1 MYSIL
6 IVDDEPDV
14 RVLMEQKFRRQLRD
28 EKFTLQFAG
37 DGVEAL
43 EVLSSDD
50 NIAMVLTDINMP
62 RMDGL
67 TLLDEIQKLTD
78 SHLKTV
84 VVSAYGDIANI
95 RTAMNRGAFDFVT
108 KPIDFGDLEMTIQ
121 KTLDEIHRL
130 REALQA
136 QTQLSSLQYDLSTAA
151 RIQQKIIPKIF
162 PPFPDKKQI
171 DIYASMDA
179 ARDVG
184 GDFYDYFFIDNE
196 RLAFLI
202 GDVSGKGV
210 PAAIY
215 MAICR
220 TMMRAVASQVADPGE
235 CLRRV
240 NKMLIPDSDLTT
252 FVTVFYGVLNIRT
265 GSVKYCNGGH
275 DLPIV
280 LRADG
285 STDTLEDTQG
295 LLLGKFEPIDFETE
309 RVNLNKGDIMVLTTD
324 GVAEAMNREQD
335 FYTTEKL
342 EETLKEIGGGKTP
355 KEVTEGIIASVKGFV
370 NGYEQSDDITM
381 LLVQYKG

>member
-43 EVLSSDD
+43 EVLSGND

-67 TLLDEIQKLTD
+67 TLLDEIQKLKD

-136 QTQLSSLQYDLSTAA
+136 KSQLSSLQYDLSTAA
-151 RIQQKIIPKIF
+151 RIQQKIIPKTF

-171 DIYASMDA
+171 EIYASMDA

-220 TMMRAVASQVADPGE
+220 TMLRAVASQVADPGE

-240 NKMLIPDSDLTT
+240 NKMLIPDSDITT

-265 GSVKYCNGGH
+265 GSIKYCNGGH
-275 DLPIV
+275 DLPLI

-285 STDTLEDTQG
+285 SVETLEDTQG

-309 RVNLNKGDIMVLTTD
+309 RVNLNKGDILVLTTD
-324 GVAEAMNREQD
+324 GVAEAMNAEED

-342 EETLKEIGGGKTP
+342 EETLKEIGGGKNP
-355 KEVTEGIIASVKGFV
+355 KEVTEDIIASVKGFV
-370 NGYEQSDDITM
+370 NGHEQSDDITM
-381 LLVQYKG
+381 LLLQYNG

>member
-28 EKFTLQFAG
+28 AKFTLQFAG

-43 EVLSSDD
+43 EVLSGND

-67 TLLDEIQKLTD
+67 TLLDEIQKLKD

-136 QTQLSSLQYDLSTAA
+136 KSQLSSLQYDLSTAA
-151 RIQQKIIPKIF
+151 RIQQKIIPKTF

-171 DIYASMDA
+171 EIYASMDA
-179 ARDVG
+179 AKDVG

-220 TMMRAVASQVADPGE
+220 TMLRAVASQVADPGE

-240 NKMLIPDSDLTT
+240 NKMLIPDSDITT

-275 DLPIV
+275 DLPLI

-285 STDTLEDTQG
+285 SVETLEDTQG

-309 RVNLNKGDIMVLTTD
+309 RVNLNKGDILVLTTD
-324 GVAEAMNREQD
+324 GVAEAMNAKED

-342 EETLKEIGGGKTP
+342 EETLKEIGGGKNP
-355 KEVTEGIIASVKGFV
+355 KEVTEDIIASVKGFV
-370 NGYEQSDDITM
+370 NGHEQSDDITM
-381 LLVQYKG
+381 LLVQYNG

>member
-43 EVLSSDD
+43 EVLSGDD

-67 TLLDEIQKLTD
+67 TLLDEIQKLKD

-130 REALQA
+130 REALKA
-136 QTQLSSLQYDLSTAA
+136 KSQLSSLQYDLSTAA
-151 RIQQKIIPKIF
+151 RIQQKIIPKTF

-179 ARDVG
+179 AKDVG

-220 TMMRAVASQVADPGE
+220 TMLRAVASQVADPGE

-240 NKMLIPDSDLTT
+240 NKMLIPDSDITT

-275 DLPIV
+275 DLPLV

-285 STDTLEDTQG
+285 SVETLEDTQG

-309 RVNLNKGDIMVLTTD
+309 RVNLNKGDILVLTTD
-324 GVAEAMNREQD
+324 GVAEAMNKEQD

-342 EETLKEIGGGKTP
+342 EETLKEIGGGKKP
-355 KEVTEGIIASVKGFV
+355 KEVTEDIIASVKGFV

-381 LLVQYKG
+381 LLLQYNG

>member
-43 EVLSSDD
+43 EVLNGND

-67 TLLDEIQKLTD
+67 TLLDEIQKLKD

-136 QTQLSSLQYDLSTAA
+136 KSQLSSLQYDLSTAA
-151 RIQQKIIPKIF
+151 RIQQKIIPKTF

-179 ARDVG
+179 AKDVG

-220 TMMRAVASQVADPGE
+220 TMLRAVASQVADPGE

-240 NKMLIPDSDLTT
+240 NKMLIPDSDITT

-275 DLPIV
+275 DLPLI

-285 STDTLEDTQG
+285 SVETLEDTQG

-324 GVAEAMNREQD
+324 GVAEAMNADQD

-342 EETLKEIGGGKTP
+342 EETLKEIGGGKNP
-355 KEVTEGIIASVKGFV
+355 KEVTEDIIASVKGFV

-381 LLVQYKG
+381 LLVQYNG

>member
-28 EKFTLQFAG
+28 EKFKLQFAG

-151 RIQQKIIPKIF
+151 RIQQKIIPKTF

-179 ARDVG
+179 AKDVG

-220 TMMRAVASQVADPGE
+220 TMLRAVASQVADPGE

-275 DLPIV
+275 DLPII

-285 STDTLEDTQG
+285 SVETLEDTQG

-355 KEVTEGIIASVKGFV
+355 KDVTESIIASVKGFV

-381 LLVQYKG
+381 LLVLYKG

>member
-43 EVLSSDD
+43 EVLNGDD

-67 TLLDEIQKLTD
+67 TLLDEIQKLKD
-78 SHLKTV
+78 SNLKTV

-130 REALQA
+130 REALLA
-136 QTQLSSLQYDLSTAA
+136 KSQLSSLQYDLSTAA
-151 RIQQKIIPKIF
+151 RIQQKIIPKTF

-179 ARDVG
+179 AKDVG

-220 TMMRAVASQVADPGE
+220 TMLRAVASQVADPGE

-240 NKMLIPDSDLTT
+240 NKMLIPDSDITT

-275 DLPIV
+275 DLPLV

-285 STDTLEDTQG
+285 SVETLEDTQG

-309 RVNLNKGDIMVLTTD
+309 RVNLNKGDILVLTTD
-324 GVAEAMNREQD
+324 GVAEAMNKEQD

-342 EETLKEIGGGKTP
+342 EETLKEIGGGKKP
-355 KEVTEGIIASVKGFV
+355 KEVTEDIIASVKGFV

-381 LLVQYKG
+381 LLVQYNG

>member
-6 IVDDEPDV
+6 VVDDEPDV
-14 RVLMEQKFRRQLRD
+14 RVLMEQKFRRQLRE
-28 EKFTLQFAG
+28 EKFRLKFAG

-43 EVLSSDD
+43 EVLEASDD
-50 NIAMVLTDINMP
+50 VAMVLTDINMP

-67 TLLDEIQKLTD
+67 TLLDEIKKLETNG
-78 SHLKTV
+78 LKTV

-95 RTAMNRGAFDFVT
+95 RVAMNRGAFDFVT
-108 KPIDFGDLEMTIQ
+108 KPIDFGDLELTIQ
-121 KTLDEIHRL
+121 KTLEEIHRL
-130 REALQA
+130 RTALEA

-151 RIQQKIIPKIF
+151 RIQQKIIPKVF
-162 PPFPDKKQI
+162 PPFPDKTQI
-171 DIYASMDA
+171 DIYASMEA
-179 ARDVG
+179 AKDVG

-220 TMMRAVASQVADPGE
+220 TMLRAVASQVADPGE

-240 NKMLIPDSDLTT
+240 NRMLIPDSDITT

-275 DLPIV
+275 DLPLI

-285 STDTLEDTQG
+285 SVDTPDDTQG

-309 RVNLNKGDIMVLTTD
+309 RVTLNKGDIMVLTTD
-324 GVAEAMNREQD
+324 GVSEAMNAAGD
-335 FYTTEKL
+335 MYTTEGL
-342 EETLKEIGGGKTP
+342 EETLKAIGGSKSP
-355 KEVTEGIIASVKGFV
+355 KEVTEKVIASVKKFV
-370 NGYEQSDDITM
+370 NGHEQSDDITM
-381 LLVQYKG
+381 LMVQYKG

>member
-14 RVLMEQKFRRQLRD
+14 KILMEQKFRRQLRD
-28 EKFTLQFAG
+28 QKFQLEFAG

-43 EVLSSDD
+43 EVLGRNPD
-50 NIAMVLTDINMP
+50 IAMVLTDINMP

-67 TLLDEIQKLTD
+67 TLLDEIKKLEENN
-78 SHLKTV
+78 LKTV

-130 REALQA
+130 REALLA
-136 QTQLSSLQYDLSTAA
+136 QTQLSSLQYDLSTAT
-151 RIQQKIIPKIF
+151 RIQQKIIPKTF

-171 DIYASMDA
+171 DIYASMEA
-179 ARDVG
+179 AKDVG

-220 TMMRAVASQVADPGE
+220 TMLRAVASQVADPGE

-240 NKMLIPDSDLTT
+240 NHMLIPDSDITT

-275 DLPIV
+275 DLPII
-280 LRADG
+280 LRNDG
-285 STDTLEDTQG
+285 STETLEDTQG

-309 RVNLNKGDIMVLTTD
+309 RVKLEKGDILVLTTD
-324 GVAEAMNREQD
+324 GVAEAMNAEED
-335 FYTTEKL
+335 FFTTEQL
-342 EETLKEIGGGKTP
+342 EETLKQIGGGKNP
-355 KEVTEGIIASVKGFV
+355 REVTTGIISAVKGFV
-370 NGYEQSDDITM
+370 NGHEQSDDITM

>member
-14 RVLMEQKFRRQLRD
+14 RVLMEQKFRRQLRE
-28 EKFTLQFAG
+28 EKFKLQFAG

-43 EVLSSDD
+43 EVLSGDD

-67 TLLDEIQKLTD
+67 TLLDEIQKRED

-151 RIQQKIIPKIF
+151 RIQQKIIPKTF

-179 ARDVG
+179 AKDVG

-220 TMMRAVASQVADPGE
+220 TMLRAVASQVADPGE

-275 DLPIV
+275 DLPII

-285 STDTLEDTQG
+285 SVETLEDTQG

-309 RVNLNKGDIMVLTTD
+309 RVNLNKGDILVLTTD

>member
-28 EKFTLQFAG
+28 EKFKLQFAG

-43 EVLSSDD
+43 EVLSGDD

-67 TLLDEIQKLTD
+67 TLLDEIQKLKD

-136 QTQLSSLQYDLSTAA
+136 KSQLSSLQYDLSTAA
-151 RIQQKIIPKIF
+151 RIQQKIIPKTF

-179 ARDVG
+179 AKDVG

-220 TMMRAVASQVADPGE
+220 TMLRAVASQVADPGE

-275 DLPIV
+275 DLPII

-285 STDTLEDTQG
+285 SVETLEDTQG

-309 RVNLNKGDIMVLTTD
+309 RVNLNKGDILVLTTD
-324 GVAEAMNREQD
+324 GVAEAMNKEQD

-342 EETLKEIGGGKTP
+342 EETLKEIGGGKDP
-355 KEVTEGIIASVKGFV
+355 KEVTEDIIASVKGFV

>member
-1 MYSIL
+1 
-6 IVDDEPDV
+6 
-14 RVLMEQKFRRQLRD
+14 MEQKFRRQLRD
-28 EKFTLQFAG
+28 AKFTLQFAG

-43 EVLSSDD
+43 EVLSGND

-67 TLLDEIQKLTD
+67 TLLDEIQKLKD

-136 QTQLSSLQYDLSTAA
+136 KSQLSSLQYDLSTAA
-151 RIQQKIIPKIF
+151 RIQQKIIPKTF

-179 ARDVG
+179 AKDVG

-220 TMMRAVASQVADPGE
+220 TMLRAVASQVADPGE

-240 NKMLIPDSDLTT
+240 NKMLIPDSDITT

-275 DLPIV
+275 DLPLI

-285 STDTLEDTQG
+285 SVETLEDTQG

-309 RVNLNKGDIMVLTTD
+309 RVNLNKGDILVLTTD
-324 GVAEAMNREQD
+324 GVAEAMNAKED

-342 EETLKEIGGGKTP
+342 EETLKEIGGGKKP
-355 KEVTEGIIASVKGFV
+355 KEVTEDIIASVKGFV
-370 NGYEQSDDITM
+370 NGHEQSDDITM
-381 LLVQYKG
+381 LLLQYNG

>member
-28 EKFTLQFAG
+28 EKFKLQFAG

-151 RIQQKIIPKIF
+151 RIQQKIIPKTF

-179 ARDVG
+179 AKDVG

-220 TMMRAVASQVADPGE
+220 TMLRAVASQVADPGE

-275 DLPIV
+275 DLPII

-285 STDTLEDTQG
+285 SVETLEDTQG

-355 KEVTEGIIASVKGFV
+355 KDVTESIIASVKGFV

>member
-43 EVLSSDD
+43 EVLSGND

-67 TLLDEIQKLTD
+67 TLLDEIQKLKD

-136 QTQLSSLQYDLSTAA
+136 KSQLSSLQYDLSTAA
-151 RIQQKIIPKIF
+151 RIQQKIIPKTF

-179 ARDVG
+179 AKDVG

-220 TMMRAVASQVADPGE
+220 TMLRAVASQVADPGE

-240 NKMLIPDSDLTT
+240 NKMLIPDSDITT

-265 GSVKYCNGGH
+265 GSIKYCNGGH
-275 DLPIV
+275 DLPLI

-285 STDTLEDTQG
+285 SVETLEDTQG

-309 RVNLNKGDIMVLTTD
+309 RVNLNKGDILVLTTD
-324 GVAEAMNREQD
+324 GVAEAMNAEQD

-342 EETLKEIGGGKTP
+342 EETLKEIGGGKNP
-355 KEVTEGIIASVKGFV
+355 KEVTEDIIASVKGFV